1 MTGPGR
7 MPPPDR
13 GQGAI
18 LFGGSGFLGPWI
30 LERAPAMISVGRT
43 PPPTANRHIP
53 VGSLADLSAL
63 RDVPFDRV
71 VFVVGH
77 TDHHALARED
87 LPPGEPTAF
96 DYHLTPLIQT
106 LEQLKGR
113 GLRKFV
119 AFSTILL
126 YDERRLTLP
135 VSETAPIDPYRN
147 RYVLS
152 KYLAEEAARFYARR
166 VPLVMVRLSNLYGPT
181 PLRRWDLIHVLIRQ
195 LLAEGRGRVWSTRP
209 ARDFIYV
216 QDVAEAVLE
225 LLDGDFVGTLNLGTG
240 VMTPVARIVE
250 ILRDLSG
257 CPIEDQGLAV
267 SGPLRFVCDMRTVER
282 ALRWRPR
289 VGIEEGLRLTWERM
303 KAWHGR

>member
-1 MTGPGR
+1 MTGPRG
-7 MPPPDR
+7 MPPSR
-13 GQGAI
+13 GEGAI
-18 LFGGSGFLGPWI
+18 LFGGGGFLGPWI
-30 LERAPAMISVGRT
+30 LERAPAMISAGRT
-43 PPPTANRHIP
+43 RPPTANRHIP
-53 VGSLADLSAL
+53 VASLADLSAL
-63 RDVPFDRV
+63 RDVPFDRA
-71 VFVVGH
+71 VFIVGH
-77 TDHHALARED
+77 TDHHALERED

-126 YDERRLTLP
+126 YDEQRLTLP

-152 KYLAEEAARFYARR
+152 KYLAEEAARFYARW

-181 PLRRWDLIHVLIRQ
+181 PLRRYDLIHVLIRQ

-216 QDVAEAVLE
+216 EDVAEAVLE
-225 LLDGDFVGTLNLGTG
+225 LLDGDFLGTLNLGTG

-267 SGPLRFVCDMRTVER
+267 SGPLRFVCDLRTVER

-289 VGIEEGLRLTWERM
+289 VAIEEGLEVTWERM